1 MELRVGTQ
9 NPVRDA
15 EFTADS
21 ITEEAAERIL
31 IQRFYKSEQIN
42 WVPPEKALEIAQTQ
56 QQPIHVISIDGPFTD
71 EAC

>member
-1 MELRVGTQ
+1 MELRVGIQ
-9 NPVRDA
+9 DPVRDA

-21 ITEEAAERIL
+21 ITDEEAERIL

-42 WVPPEKALEIAQTQ
+42 WVPPEQVLEMAQAQ
-56 QQPIHVISIDGPFTD
+56 QKLIHVISIDGPLAD